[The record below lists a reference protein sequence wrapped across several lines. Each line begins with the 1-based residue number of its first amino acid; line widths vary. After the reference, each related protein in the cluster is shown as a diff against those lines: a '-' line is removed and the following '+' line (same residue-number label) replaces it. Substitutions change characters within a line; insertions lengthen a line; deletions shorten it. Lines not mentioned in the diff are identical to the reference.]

1 MLHGVNT
8 KGAVNQLKSEG
19 LKMLYRG
26 ILPPLCQKTVSTS
39 IMFGMYDQYY
49 KNIKNHAPAVPPGE
63 FHFNTFYWSTLPI
76 YHFF

>member
-8 KGAVNQLKSEG
+8 KRAVDQLKSEG
-19 LKMLYRG
+19 FKTLYRG

-49 KNIKNHAPAVPPGE
+49 RGMKHYTPALPPGE
-63 FHFNTFYWSTLPI
+63 RCFKYCETVVFKTL
-76 YHFF
+76 